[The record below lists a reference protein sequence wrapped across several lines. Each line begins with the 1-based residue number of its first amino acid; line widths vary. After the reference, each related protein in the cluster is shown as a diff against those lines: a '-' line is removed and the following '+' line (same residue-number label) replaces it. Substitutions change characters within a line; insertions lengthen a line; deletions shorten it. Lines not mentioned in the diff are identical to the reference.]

1 MKVVITQSN
10 YIPWKGYFDQINN
23 ADVWVVYDDMQYTRR
38 DWRNRNKIKT
48 AQGLQW
54 LTVPVEVKGKYFQ
67 KIRETRV
74 SEPLWNEKHWRSI
87 ALNYA
92 KASSM
97 AEYGQRIQEI
107 YATVPSDWLTEINL
121 HFMKGIMNLL
131 NINTDIRLSS
141 EFDLAEDRNERLL
154 NICRALNATHYIS
167 GPAARD
173 YLDTDMFARAGIE
186 VEWTDYSGYG
196 EYRQL
201 HGGFE
206 HGVSIVDLIL
216 NEGSDSHKYLK
227 SFQNG

>member
-1 MKVVITQSN
+1 MKVVVTQSN

-67 KIRETRV
+67 KIKETRV
-74 SEPLWNEKHWRSI
+74 SDSSWAEKHWKSI
-87 ALNYA
+87 AFSYA
-92 KASSM
+92 KAPSM
-97 AEYGQRIQEI
+97 TEYGAQIQEL
-107 YATVPSDWLTEINL
+107 YATVSSDWLTEINL

-131 NINTDIRLSS
+131 NITTDIRLSS

-154 NICRALNATHYIS
+154 NICKALNATHYIS
-167 GPAARD
+167 GPAAKD
-173 YLDTDMFARAGIE
+173 YLDADMFAAAGIE
-186 VEWTDYSGYG
+186 VEWADYSGYR

-206 HGVSIVDLIL
+206 HGVSIVDLLL
-216 NEGSDSHKYLK
+216 NEGSNSPKYLK
-227 SFQNG
+227 SL